1 MNKSEEIEFRLT
13 VPEDEAYLIKWFSD
27 PLVRQFFPLTTKEE
41 IAESA
46 KRWISFYQAKSSITA
61 LINEVPIGIAT
72 LYLQPYIKLRHQC
85 EMGIFVGRGY
95 RNKGIGSLLMN
106 KIIEKAK
113 NDFKIELLQ
122 LQVTDHN
129 PAIRLYKR
137 FGFKE
142 YGRQTHWAK
151 VDDRYTGRVLMERFL

>member
-85 EMGIFVGRGY
+85 EMGIFVGMGY

>member
-1 MNKSEEIEFRLT
+1 MRSETTIEFRLT
-13 VPEDEAYLIKWFSD
+13 EPEDEQFLIKWFSD

-46 KRWISFYQAKSSITA
+46 KRWISFHQAKCSITA
-61 LINEVPIGIAT
+61 TIDGQPVGIAT
-72 LYLQPYIKLRHQC
+72 LYLQPYLKLRHQC
-85 EMGIFVGRGY
+85 EMGIFVGRGF
-95 RNKGIGSLLMN
+95 RNKGIGSKLMER
-106 KIIEKAK
+106 IIDKAK
-113 NDFKIELLQ
+113 NDFRIELLS